1 MPVIDVSQSELE
13 RLLGR
18 KVELPSILRCLDQ
31 LGLDTRLEGEKL
43 EVEVT
48 HNRPD
53 LLSVEGLARV
63 LKGMLGI
70 ETGLPRYKVAKPCL
84 TLRVDRSVSGVRPII
99 KAGVVRNVQLDEEAL
114 VSIMQLQER
123 LHETVCRRRRKASIG
138 VYDLD
143 TLQPPIY
150 YRAVKPDEVSFVP
163 LEWDTELKLSE
174 ILKKHPKGIAFA
186 HLLEGLE
193 LFPLLQ
199 DSKGRVL
206 SMPPIVNSE
215 ETKVTTQTKNLFVD
229 VTGLDER
236 AVTDSL
242 NIMMCALAER
252 GFKLEAVRMVP
263 GGITPDLSPIRMRV
277 DVEKASEYVGIRF
290 SRKEAA
296 RILRRM
302 RFEVAGET
310 VLAPP
315 YRTDLLHEVDLI
327 EELAVGYGY
336 DRLEPLPPRVHTIGE
351 IHPLERLCGRVR
363 LTMIGLGFTE
373 VMNYILTSP
382 RVNFELTGTGG
393 EAVEIA
399 NPVSEEYTIL
409 RTWLLPSLLLTCQRN
424 KIYELPQK
432 FFEVGDVVLPEP
444 RGESVRTI
452 RSVGAVHVGGNFTQM
467 KAVAEALL
475 REVGLKPEQ
484 RAGEHPSFLEGR
496 VLEYLLGGERVG
508 IIGEIHPRVL
518 SNFKLNHPVA
528 SLEIRLGERV

>member
-236 AVTDSL
+236 
-242 NIMMCALAER
+242 
-252 GFKLEAVRMVP
+252 
-263 GGITPDLSPIRMRV
+263 
-277 DVEKASEYVGIRF
+277 
-290 SRKEAA
+290 
-296 RILRRM
+296 
-302 RFEVAGET
+302 
-310 VLAPP
+310 
-315 YRTDLLHEVDLI
+315 
-327 EELAVGYGY
+327 
-336 DRLEPLPPRVHTIGE
+336 
-351 IHPLERLCGRVR
+351 
-363 LTMIGLGFTE
+363 
-373 VMNYILTSP
+373 
-382 RVNFELTGTGG
+382 
-393 EAVEIA
+393 
-399 NPVSEEYTIL
+399 
-409 RTWLLPSLLLTCQRN
+409 
-424 KIYELPQK
+424 
-432 FFEVGDVVLPEP
+432 
-444 RGESVRTI
+444 
-452 RSVGAVHVGGNFTQM
+452 
-467 KAVAEALL
+467 
-475 REVGLKPEQ
+475 
-484 RAGEHPSFLEGR
+484 
-496 VLEYLLGGERVG
+496 
-508 IIGEIHPRVL
+508 
-518 SNFKLNHPVA
+518 
-528 SLEIRLGERV
+528 